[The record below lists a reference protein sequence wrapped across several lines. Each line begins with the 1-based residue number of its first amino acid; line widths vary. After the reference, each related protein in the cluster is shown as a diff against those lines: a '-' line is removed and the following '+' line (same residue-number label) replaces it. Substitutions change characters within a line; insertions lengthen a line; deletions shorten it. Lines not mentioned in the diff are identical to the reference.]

1 MAFLDITDCL
11 TAPAG
16 VLTPF
21 APTTVAA
28 HINTASYIDR
38 LVSMD
43 DGLGMVLDFYV
54 DVTTAAT
61 SGGAATVD
69 FQLLGNAT
77 DPTFASGNVVVA
89 DSGVIPFATLVL
101 GYQICLKLSQ
111 QAYAEFQTTGTQP
124 RYYALNMQ
132 IAGAAL
138 TAGAV
143 NAWLTMDRSIAG
155 NLQYKAGYNI

>member
-1 MAFLDITDCL
+1 MPFLDITDCL

-38 LVSMD
+38 LIPMD
-43 DGLGMVLDFYV
+43 DGLGQVLDFYLNIS
-54 DVTTAAT
+54 TGLT
-61 SGGAATVD
+61 SGGSATVD

-77 DPTFASGNVVVA
+77 DPTFASGNVVMA
-89 DSGVIPFATLVL
+89 STGPLAYTTYVL
-101 GYQICLKLSQ
+101 GYQACLKISQ
-111 QAYAEFQTTGTQP
+111 QAYAEYQTTGTQP
-124 RYYALNMQ
+124 RYYALNML
-132 IAGAAL
+132 IGTAVL

-143 NAWLTMDRSIAG
+143 NAWMTIDRSINS
-155 NLQYKAGYNI
+155 NLQYKAGYNV